1 MLYFTSLKF
10 LDNLPSDKHQGF
22 KAVHWSKWAKLQSDW
37 SIWNSKVCSSISCCI
52 AGTSSVYFFILS
64 ISKIFLTCKPLH
76 WYQRAFRSSQGDRLD
91 FLYKVSYESQWK
103 KEKKKTFKL
112 VCSSVWDQWSVRW
125 FIIVGASLWFHQ
137 RVSSERCCWYFKLVF
152 LYMWVGYVISCR
164 VGTWYCVSYIF
175 QYQDTQKFWS
185 RVSHESLGKFMYHI

>member
-22 KAVHWSKWAKLQSDW
+22 KAVHWSKWSKLQSDW

-103 KEKKKTFKL
+103 KEKKT
-112 VCSSVWDQWSVRW
+112 CQ
-125 FIIVGASLWFHQ
+125 
-137 RVSSERCCWYFKLVF
+137 
-152 LYMWVGYVISCR
+152 
-164 VGTWYCVSYIF
+164 
-175 QYQDTQKFWS
+175 
-185 RVSHESLGKFMYHI
+185 LGKERGILQNRIKNERMLRNWPQGLFFFICRKKEFPQREYMRTFWEAQDPIGHR